1 MGRAE
6 VPDYMGVVCGRG
18 FLRGCTNRVVDLGGG
33 GGLTSAPRACGMRV
47 RLDTRGRVARVVAV
61 GSVCSSDLGGN
72 VPWLFDLDMHHARYI
87 RWLCRLLVIRS
98 SAIFAQT
105 G

>member
-6 VPDYMGVVCGRG
+6 VSDYMGVVCGRG

-33 GGLTSAPRACGMRV
+33 IDVGSPRV
-47 RLDTRGRVARVVAV
+47 RDEGPFGYEGRGGVARVVAV